1 MTPIIRLATEQDI
14 PQLLPL
20 MRALAEFE
28 QYINVFAVDEEVL
41 QLQGFRK
48 DPPDFQAFVAELD
61 GGLVGMLVFYLVPFT
76 ATAKPTLYIKELYVT
91 EAARVQHVGEHLMRA
106 AAREATARGCGA
118 IRWTVANWNTAGQR
132 FYERLGAQANPVWV
146 DYGLSGAALKALA
159 ETLGA
164 AATD

>member
-28 QYINVFAVDEEVL
+28 QYIDVFAVDEEVL
-41 QLQGFRK
+41 QQQGFRK
-48 DPPDFQAFVAELD
+48 DPPDFQAFVAELN
-61 GGLVGMLVFYLVPFT
+61 GALVGMLVFYLVPFT
-76 ATAKPTLYIKELYVT
+76 ATAKPTLYVKELYVT
-91 EAARVQHVGEHLMRA
+91 EATRGQHVGEHLMRA
-106 AAREATARGCGA
+106 AAREATARACGA

-132 FYERLGAQANPVWV
+132 FYDRLGAQANPVWV

-159 ETLGA
+159 ETPGA